1 MMLFRWKGMSTVIY
15 EINASI
21 ILLKLTNVYTYY
33 ITNMLARQGR
43 SYPLERLLNVLPL
56 DIVFDSSQ
64 FHTKIH
70 KQYNY
75 VHATILLIRPKEQMC
90 VLNYTL
96 RIYFSESDSSDECV
110 LIIRSF
116 ENIPYDCASSAT
128 IVVVHP
134 KELNSVKFSPR

>member
-1 MMLFRWKGMSTVIY
+1 M
-15 EINASI
+15 
-21 ILLKLTNVYTYY
+21 
-33 ITNMLARQGR
+33 
-43 SYPLERLLNVLPL
+43 
-56 DIVFDSSQ
+56 FDSSQ
-64 FHTKIH
+64 FHTNIH

-75 VHATILLIRPKEQMC
+75 VRATILLIRPKEQMY
-90 VLNYTL
+90 VLDYTL

-134 KELNSVKFSPR
+134 KELNSVKISPR